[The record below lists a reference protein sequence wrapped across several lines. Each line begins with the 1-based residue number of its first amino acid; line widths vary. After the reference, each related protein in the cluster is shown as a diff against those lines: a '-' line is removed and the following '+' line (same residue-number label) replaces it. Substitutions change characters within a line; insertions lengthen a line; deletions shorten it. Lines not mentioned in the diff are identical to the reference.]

1 MMRHGRKGCDD
12 PSVEEIM
19 EAVPGLSKQGA
30 YYRLWQMRRGELE
43 KKELFLPHRAKT
55 GIGNAGLPTRN
66 EIMAAVPGLSRSG
79 AESRL
84 RKYRTG
90 SISIMELFG
99 PLRTWQSQRNTS
111 NHGTPEW
118 QALGVRERRENI
130 PGIKLGTRE
139 VEELRLQE

>member
-1 MMRHGRKGCDD
+1 
-12 PSVEEIM
+12 
-19 EAVPGLSKQGA
+19 
-30 YYRLWQMRRGELE
+30 MRRKRIKGEPSAE
-43 KKELFLPHRAKT
+43 
-55 GIGNAGLPTRN
+55 

-99 PLRTWQSQRNTS
+99 PLRTWQSERDTS
-111 NHGTPEW
+111 NQGTPEW
-118 QALGVRERRENI
+118 RALGVRERRENI
-130 PGIKLGTRE
+130 PGIKLGTWE

>member
-1 MMRHGRKGCDD
+1 MRRKRIKGE
-12 PSVEEIM
+12 PSAEEIM
-19 EAVPGLSKQGA
+19 AAVPGISKQGA
-30 YYRLWQMRRGELE
+30 YYRLWQMRRGALSMD
-43 KKELFLPHRAKT
+43 ELFLPHRAKT

-99 PLRTWQSQRNTS
+99 PLRTWQSERDTS
-111 NHGTPEW
+111 NQGTPEW
-118 QALGVRERRENI
+118 RALGNRERRENCSK
-130 PGIKLGTRE
+130 IKLGTW
-139 VEELRLQE
+139 EELYLRE